1 MINNRTLII
10 VFCLL
15 LFFPS
20 ISVAQEG
27 YYRLGKEQLEFRL
40 AVEDSEDAP
49 EKNEWEELTDLE
61 NKRFFVSKKVKIDP
75 ADVDGVLVEK
85 LPVDDVAYAIIIYFK
100 KESWN
105 KVRDITNGNIKKRLG
120 IVRRGKLFMAPV
132 LCEAVDTK
140 ASIAGPNIDASTVE
154 WFVKGF
160 TREEEP
166 SEEKANREKEREKFT
181 DELVKKIEKNP
192 DDVDTQKQLADRY
205 IFGNP
210 KDYRKAADL
219 YEKIISKQPSRTD
232 ILFDLARCY
241 TSLKEYEKAIKALE
255 RIIAISPSE
264 ELTTRLQL
272 AKVYERWG
280 QYDSAI
286 NELERSL
293 IILNSSSKEDKE
305 KELFIEVIKNNINK
319 LRTIVTS
326 PPVS

>member
-1 MINNRTLII
+1 MIKNRALII

-20 ISVAQEG
+20 IVVAQEG

-40 AVEDSEDAP
+40 AMEDSEEAT

-61 NKRFFVSKKVKIDP
+61 NKRFFVSKKVEIDT

-85 LPVDDVAYAIIIYFK
+85 SSFDDVGYEIIIYFK

-105 KVRDITNGNIKKRLG
+105 KVRDITNRNIKKHLG

-132 LCEAVDTK
+132 LFDAFDTK
-140 ASIAGPNIDASTVE
+140 ASIVGNINASTLE

-160 TREEEP
+160 TLEEEP
-166 SEEKANREKEREKFT
+166 SEEKANREKEHEKFT

-192 DDVDTQKQLADRY
+192 DDIDTQMHLASIY
-205 IFGNP
+205 MFGNP
-210 KDYRKAADL
+210 KDYSKAAVL

-232 ILFDLARCY
+232 ILFLLARCY

-255 RIIAISPSE
+255 RIIAINPSD
-264 ELTTRLQL
+264 ELTTRSQL
-272 AKVYERWG
+272 ADVYESLK
-280 QYDSAI
+280 QYDSAT
-286 NELERSL
+286 NELERML
-293 IILNSSSKEDKE
+293 KILNSYSGEDKDLWINYV
-305 KELFIEVIKNNINK
+305 KNKIKK
-319 LRTIVTS
+319 LKRIVTS